1 MSKKETKKGH
11 CPKCG
16 SKNIHYKDLT
26 ISEIRRFI
34 DVFDVQDNCVYY
46 PINCNDC
53 DHDAKEWYSLEFIGH
68 TEKLTQ
74 NKDDEL
80 D

>member
-1 MSKKETKKGH
+1 MNKKETEKGH

-16 SKNIHYKDLT
+16 SKNIHYGV
-26 ISEIRRFI
+26 I
-34 DVFDVQDNCVYY
+34 DVIIVQDDYCYY

-53 DHDAKEWYSLEFIGH
+53 NHDAKECYSLEFIGH
-68 TEKLTQ
+68 TEKLNQ
-74 NKDDEL
+74 NKYKDET